1 MELVS
6 TEYIVEVDGMHYAR
20 VDGNWF
26 RTDGDL
32 CVAVNALLM
41 MELERQFQCV
51 IGDQQLSQAVQ
62 RQ

>member
-6 TEYIVEVDGMHYAR
+6 TEYIVEVDGMQYAR

-26 RTDGDL
+26 RTDGDSY
-32 CVAVNALLM
+32 VAANALLM

-51 IGDQQLSQAVQ
+51 IGD
-62 RQ
+62 